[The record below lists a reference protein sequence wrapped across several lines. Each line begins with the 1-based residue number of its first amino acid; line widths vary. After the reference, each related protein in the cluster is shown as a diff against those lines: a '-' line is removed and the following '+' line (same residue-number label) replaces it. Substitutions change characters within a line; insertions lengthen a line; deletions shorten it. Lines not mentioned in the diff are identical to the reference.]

1 MFFCGFCVPLRCWL
15 VLKSVG
21 VRLRLRGDEKV
32 VNEKP
37 TVGTRLRTDGVFIYV
52 GKCMRDTFFV
62 TCLMIIFA
70 ISGLFSV
77 VL

>member
-1 MFFCGFCVPLRCWL
+1 MFFRGFCVPLRCWL

-32 VNEKP
+32 VNKKP

-52 GKCMRDTFFV
+52 GKCMRDSFCV

-70 ISGLFSV
+70 FSGLFSV